1 MTGSQQEIPTAGSAH
16 DRPAAGSAHESPAPG
31 SHAFEVVGSEI
42 LIESPIL
49 ALRRDRVRMPGGKIS
64 NREVVEHFGAVAVVA
79 RDNHGRICLLRQW
92 RQTAADRLIELP
104 AGILDVAD
112 EDPLTAAER
121 ELAEEAGVAATQ
133 WSLLTDIF
141 TSPGFAEET
150 VRIYL
155 AESLTAVDR
164 PDPEDEEADM
174 TLDWVDLDE
183 AVDMVLRGEIVNS
196 IAVSGVLAAHAVI
209 ALGRKRRKA
218 DEPFDLRPRNLARRR
233 AEALGPGADLK
244 QVP

>member
-1 MTGSQQEIPTAGSAH
+1 MTGQARDGDNGAPGSA
-16 DRPAAGSAHESPAPG
+16 APG
-31 SHAFEVVGSEI
+31 SHTFEVVDSEI
-42 LIESPIL
+42 LVESPIL
-49 ALRRDRVRMPGGKIS
+49 ALRRDQVRMPGGKIS
-64 NREVVEHFGAVAVVA
+64 SREVVEHFGAVAVVA
-79 RDNHGRICLLRQW
+79 RDDQGRICLLRQW

-121 ELAEEAGVAATQ
+121 ELGEEAGVAARE

-174 TLDWVDLDE
+174 TLDWVGLDE
-183 AVDMVLRGEIVNS
+183 AVDMVLRGDVVNS
-196 IAVSGVLAAHAVI
+196 IAVAGILAAHATI
-209 ALGRKRRKA
+209 ALGKRRRKA

-233 AEALGPGADLK
+233 TEALGPGADLK

>member
-1 MTGSQQEIPTAGSAH
+1 MTAPGSDGGNGATGST
-16 DRPAAGSAHESPAPG
+16 APG
-31 SHAFEVVGSEI
+31 SHTFEVVDSEI
-42 LIESPIL
+42 LVESPIL
-49 ALRRDRVRMPGGKIS
+49 ALRRDQVRMPGGKIS
-64 NREVVEHFGAVAVVA
+64 SREVVEHFGAVAVVA
-79 RDNHGRICLLRQW
+79 RDDQGRICLLRQW

-104 AGILDVAD
+104 AGILDVAG

-121 ELAEEAGVAATQ
+121 ELGEEAGVAARE

-174 TLDWVDLDE
+174 TLDWVGLDE
-183 AVDMVLRGEIVNS
+183 AVDMVLRGDVVNS
-196 IAVSGVLAAHAVI
+196 IAVAGILAAYATI
-209 ALGRKRRKA
+209 ALGKRRRKA

-233 AEALGPGADLK
+233 TEALGPGADLK

>member
-1 MTGSQQEIPTAGSAH
+1 MTGTP
-16 DRPAAGSAHESPAPG
+16 DDNPAAPG
-31 SHAFEVVGSEI
+31 THTFEVVDSEI
-42 LIESPIL
+42 LVESPIL
-49 ALRRDRVRMPGGKIS
+49 ALRRDRVRMPGGMIS

-79 RDNHGRICLLRQW
+79 RDSQGHICLLRQW

-104 AGILDVAD
+104 AGILDIAD

-121 ELAEEAGVAATQ
+121 ELAEEAGVAATE

-155 AESLTAVDR
+155 AESLTEVDR

-174 TLDWVDLDE
+174 SLDWVDLDD
-183 AVDMVLRGEIVNS
+183 AVDMVLRGDIVNA
-196 IAVSGVLAAHAVI
+196 IAVAGILAAHATIV
-209 ALGRKRRKA
+209 LGKPRRKA
-218 DEPFDLRPRNLARRR
+218 DEPFDIRPRNLARRR
-233 AEALGPGADLK
+233 VEALGPGADLK
-244 QVP
+244 RVP

>member
-1 MTGSQQEIPTAGSAH
+1 MTSTPQSAAQSSSESTAPSAG
-16 DRPAAGSAHESPAPG
+16 A
-31 SHAFEVVGSEI
+31 HAFDVVDSEI
-42 LIESPIL
+42 LVEAPII
-49 ALRRDRVRMPGGKIS
+49 ALRRDRVRMPGGRIAA
-64 NREVVEHFGAVAVVA
+64 REIVEHFGAVAVVA
-79 RDNHGRICLLRQW
+79 LDDDGRICLLRQW
-92 RQTAADRLIELP
+92 RQTARDRLIELP

-121 ELAEEAGVAATQ
+121 ELGEEAGVAARE

-174 TLDWVDLDE
+174 TLDWVGLDE
-183 AVDMVLRGEIVNS
+183 AVDMVLRGDVVNS
-196 IAVSGVLAAHAVI
+196 IAVAGILAAHATI
-209 ALGRKRRKA
+209 ALGKRCRKA

-233 AEALGPGADLK
+233 TEALGPGADLK

>member
-1 MTGSQQEIPTAGSAH
+1 MTGQARDGGNGASGSA
-16 DRPAAGSAHESPAPG
+16 APG
-31 SHAFEVVGSEI
+31 SHTFEVVNSEI
-42 LIESPIL
+42 LVESPIL
-49 ALRRDRVRMPGGKIS
+49 ALRRDQVRMPGGKIS
-64 NREVVEHFGAVAVVA
+64 SREVVEHFGAVAVVA
-79 RDNHGRICLLRQW
+79 RDDQGRICLLRQW

-121 ELAEEAGVAATQ
+121 ELGEEAGVAARE

-155 AESLTAVDR
+155 AESLTVVDR

-174 TLDWVDLDE
+174 TLDWVGLDE
-183 AVDMVLRGEIVNS
+183 AVDMVLRGDVVNS
-196 IAVSGVLAAHAVI
+196 IAVAGILAAHATI
-209 ALGRKRRKA
+209 ALGKRRRKA

-233 AEALGPGADLK
+233 TEALGPGADLK